1 MRPTTQGLHK
11 VGWGSQQA
19 PSPFLGM
26 HVLWSRTSC
35 WQRVYQQL
43 LCSPKEPLLLLL
55 DRTIQRLTKFAGKEI
70 VSACPRVDS
79 CPTQA
84 TFRPIFRKRLFTPC
98 ESCSSVKLQWARHRA
113 RRPFLIS
120 QTVIGVGWA
129 HHLYP
134 YPFRLEGYFV
144 TPLLRG
150 RTRILHNKNE
160 ISHLWGWVDLVGMK
174 PRVAM
179 TMTVPSPHHPSC
191 SSLPASRRRRTCLLT
206 NSKWFGV
213 GGEPH
218 RMPSACWQCQLGSIL
233 PTGSDV
239 SYCLA
244 IFCYF
249 ATSSGT
255 WGKLHKI

>member
-1 MRPTTQGLHK
+1 MQGSCKLPSTYKTWKIVNDRVSRFPQRSTRNDDKQIKLLLMRPTTQGLHK

-35 WQRVYQQL
+35 WQRVYQQP

-120 QTVIGVGWA
+120 QTVIQIILRVGRVGVEMENDILPNDGSA
-129 HHLYP
+129 IDE
-134 YPFRLEGYFV
+134 EGGR
-144 TPLLRG
+144 RG
-150 RTRILHNKNE
+150 KARSRKRKEGRRSWSAREKNDSRAWMEFEPETSCKRE
-160 ISHLWGWVDLVGMK
+160 ISTTLTISI
-174 PRVAM
+174 PQ
-179 TMTVPSPHHPSC
+179 SNE
-191 SSLPASRRRRTCLLT
+191 SLCIV
-206 NSKWFGV
+206 W
-213 GGEPH
+213 
-218 RMPSACWQCQLGSIL
+218 
-233 PTGSDV
+233 
-239 SYCLA
+239 
-244 IFCYF
+244 
-249 ATSSGT
+249 
-255 WGKLHKI
+255 